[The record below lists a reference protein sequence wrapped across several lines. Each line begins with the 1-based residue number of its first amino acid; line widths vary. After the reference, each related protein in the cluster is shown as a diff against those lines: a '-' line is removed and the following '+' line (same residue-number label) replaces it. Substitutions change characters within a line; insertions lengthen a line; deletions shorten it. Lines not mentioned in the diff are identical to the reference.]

1 MRKTVVTE
9 RFHPLALGLLGFLA
23 SPAAL
28 AAIMVTLDFEGL
40 PDLYYEDAGDQNLGN
55 AYAARPGGPVFGP
68 DATLLGVGRWLNDA
82 EYPPASG
89 ETVLYTGFENFIR
102 VDFTTAPVSMVSTY
116 FRSGTDIFLFAFDAA
131 DNLLGQAFSSPNTAP
146 DPAGY
151 LTVNTAGFD
160 IRYVVIE
167 GAPNFFVLD
176 DFTYTAI
183 PEPAAGA
190 GAVGLALAGLARWRR
205 RR

>member
-1 MRKTVVTE
+1 MQKNLATARSL
-9 RFHPLALGLLGFLA
+9 PLALGLLGLLA
-23 SPAAL
+23 GPAAL
-28 AAIMVTLDFEGL
+28 AAILVTLDFEGL
-40 PDLYYEDAGDQNLGN
+40 PDLYYADAGAQNLGN

-68 DATLLGVGRWLNDA
+68 DATLLGVGRWLNDV

-89 ETVLYTGFENFIR
+89 ATVLYTGTENSIR

-131 DNLLGQAFSSPNTAP
+131 DNLLGQAFGSPNTAP

-190 GAVGLALAGLARWRR
+190 AVVGLALAGLAWWRR